1 MPITRMR
8 VHRRNKTSPRR
19 SLKTTRRASRRP
31 RLPRILRAFQ
41 AKFPEVW
48 HRYHLLRDTCDTAGP
63 LPPKTRE
70 LIKIGIEVARKR
82 HGGLVA
88 HITRA
93 KRQHASA
100 AEIYHAILLAAP
112 LVGMPDLLDAFL
124 IAQKRLR

>member
-1 MPITRMR
+1 MPSRTR
-8 VHRRNKTSPRR
+8 HIPTTLRR
-19 SLKTTRRASRRP
+19 
-31 RLPRILRAFQ
+31 FQ
-41 AKFPEVW
+41 ATFPAAWRHFE
-48 HRYHLLRDTCDTAGP
+48 LLRDACDHSGP

-88 HITRA
+88 HIIRA
-93 KRQHASA
+93 RRAGASA

-112 LVGMPDLLDAFL
+112 LVGMPDLLDAFA